1 VVRSAL
7 REGSDKGSTDPAAR
21 QPSTGQ
27 YYVTFPG
34 LSLSS
39 SNSVVLAMPDATSAE
54 STAINADGESYASAS
69 AHRGRRRRTGGG
81 RGGRDGGGRLNRPRQ
96 PLARGG

>member
-39 SNSVVLAMPDATSAE
+39 SNSVVLAMPDATSAD
-54 STAINADGESYASAS
+54 STAINADYGTDSVSIQTKNSTNGSFQNRAFHLVVFGASS
-69 AHRGRRRRTGGG
+69 SG
-81 RGGRDGGGRLNRPRQ
+81 
-96 PLARGG
+96 